1 MNLRTAMPF
10 AGYARLI
17 KLSDKELTYES
28 AVKRLEEI
36 VAALENK
43 ETPLDESVKLFEE
56 GTKLAAFCNDKLKN
70 AKQKVT
76 VLDKE

>member
-1 MNLRTAMPF
+1 M
-10 AGYARLI
+10 
-17 KLSDKELTYES
+17 SDKELTYED
-28 AVKRLEEI
+28 AVKRLEEV

-56 GTKLAAFCNDKLKN
+56 GTKLAAFLNDKLKN

-76 VLDKE
+76 VLGKE

>member
-1 MNLRTAMPF
+1 M
-10 AGYARLI
+10 
-17 KLSDKELTYES
+17 SDKELTYES

-56 GTKLAAFCNDKLKN
+56 GTKLAAF
-70 AKQKVT
+70 
-76 VLDKE
+76 

>member
-1 MNLRTAMPF
+1 M
-10 AGYARLI
+10 
-17 KLSDKELTYES
+17 SDKELTYES

-76 VLDKE
+76 MLDKE

>member
-1 MNLRTAMPF
+1 M
-10 AGYARLI
+10 
-17 KLSDKELTYES
+17 SDKELTYES

-70 AKQKVT
+70 AKQ
-76 VLDKE
+76 

>member
-1 MNLRTAMPF
+1 M
-10 AGYARLI
+10 
-17 KLSDKELTYES
+17 SDKELTYEG

-56 GTKLAAFCNDKLKN
+56 GTKLAAFCNDKLKTQSKRLQRLIRSDLN
-70 AKQKVT
+70 
-76 VLDKE
+76 D

>member
-1 MNLRTAMPF
+1 M
-10 AGYARLI
+10 
-17 KLSDKELTYES
+17 SDKELTYED
-28 AVKRLEEI
+28 AVKRLEEV

-43 ETPLDESVKLFEE
+43 ETPLDESVKLFVE

-76 VLDKE
+76 VLSKE

>member
-1 MNLRTAMPF
+1 M
-10 AGYARLI
+10 
-17 KLSDKELTYES
+17 SDKELSYED
-28 AVKRLEEI
+28 AVKRLEEV

-43 ETPLDESVKLFEE
+43 ETPLDKSVKLFEE

-76 VLDKE
+76 ILSKE

>member
-1 MNLRTAMPF
+1 MN
-10 AGYARLI
+10 
-17 KLSDKELTYES
+17 DKELTYES

-56 GTKLAAFCNDKLKN
+56 GTRLSTYCNDCLNAAELKITQFTDQQDDEGEN
-70 AKQKVT
+70 
-76 VLDKE
+76 